1 MAMRPPPAPAE
12 RPPGWLQP
20 LFDQFARPSGWLGR
34 LAGALMAKTDKDDR
48 WIVELM
54 DVRPTDRVLEVGS
67 SHGR

>member
-1 MAMRPPPAPAE
+1 
-12 RPPGWLQP
+12 
-20 LFDQFARPSGWLGR
+20 
-34 LAGALMAKTDKDDR
+34 MAKTDKDDR